1 MISKTEFIC
10 KTYKYQTY
18 KGLPMP
24 EVLESLLDRL
34 SVIGAVIAVAVLWG
48 TLWNPWKDIALSVGL
63 SVGWTVFIFLG
74 PLVIVLILS
83 LWWVHT
89 H

>member
-1 MISKTEFIC
+1 MAEPNPLQQQI
-10 KTYKYQTY
+10 
-18 KGLPMP
+18 
-24 EVLESLLDRL
+24 DRL
-34 SVIGAVIAVAVLWG
+34 TIIGAVIAVAVLWN
-48 TLWNPWKDIALSVGL
+48 TLWNPWKDLAASMGL
-63 SVGWTVFIFLG
+63 SIAWEVFVFLG

>member
-1 MISKTEFIC
+1 
-10 KTYKYQTY
+10 
-18 KGLPMP
+18 MP
-24 EVLESLLDRL
+24 DVHPLAGSLDRL
-34 SVIGAVIAVAVLWG
+34 TLIGAVIAVA
-48 TLWNPWKDIALSVGL
+48 TLWNTLWTPWKDISMSMGL
-63 SVGWTVFIFLG
+63 SIGWEVFIFLG

>member
-1 MISKTEFIC
+1 MADA
-10 KTYKYQTY
+10 
-18 KGLPMP
+18 PM
-24 EVLESLLDRL
+24 ESLVDRL
-34 SVIGAVIAVAVLWG
+34 TLIGAVIAVAVLWN
-48 TLWNPWKDIALSVGL
+48 TLWNPWHELASSLGL
-63 SVGWTVFIFLG
+63 STGWEVFIFLG

>member
-1 MISKTEFIC
+1 MADAN
-10 KTYKYQTY
+10 
-18 KGLPMP
+18 PM
-24 EVLESLLDRL
+24 ESYADRL
-34 SVIGAVIAVAVLWG
+34 TLIGAVIAVAVLWN
-48 TLWNPWKDIALSVGL
+48 TLWGPWQALSSSLGL
-63 SVGWTVFIFLG
+63 SVGWEVFIFLG

>member
-1 MISKTEFIC
+1 MKINI
-10 KTYKYQTY
+10 KTYKYQIY
-18 KGLPMP
+18 KGILIMADQHP
-24 EVLESLLDRL
+24 LEALVDRL
-34 SVIGAVIAVAVLWG
+34 TVIGAVIAIGVLWN
-48 TLWNPWKDIALSVGL
+48 TLWNPWQELASSMKLSI
-63 SVGWTVFIFLG
+63 GWEVFIFLG

>member
-1 MISKTEFIC
+1 MADAH
-10 KTYKYQTY
+10 
-18 KGLPMP
+18 P
-24 EVLESLLDRL
+24 LESLLDRL
-34 SVIGAVIAVAVLWG
+34 TVIGAVIAIGVLWD
-48 TLWNPWKDIALSVGL
+48 TLWDPWKELAASMGISI
-63 SVGWTVFIFLG
+63 GWEVFIFLG